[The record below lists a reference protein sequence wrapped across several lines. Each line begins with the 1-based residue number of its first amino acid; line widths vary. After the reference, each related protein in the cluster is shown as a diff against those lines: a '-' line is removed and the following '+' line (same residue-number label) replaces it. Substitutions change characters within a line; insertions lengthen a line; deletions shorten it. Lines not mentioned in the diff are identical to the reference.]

1 MRCQQLQGLLEVG
14 EWLSQQQRQDVD
26 ILGPWRQLGHT
37 ELVSSGPVPKTGNG
51 PELDQTV
58 TDVTRLPVT
67 VTQCLLKGRFTVLQ
81 YLNI

>member
-1 MRCQQLQGLLEVG
+1 MRCQQLQGLLEVN

-26 ILGPWRQLGHT
+26 VLGPWQQLGHA

-58 TDVTRLPVT
+58 THVTGLPVT
-67 VTQCLLKGRFTVLQ
+67 VAQRLLKGRFTVPQ